1 MSKEILFFADRLPP
15 FIGGVETHA
24 HYFIQHFTKH
34 IQFPL
39 AGIITKDAKDRD
51 CVVTEGGLQEVNIQ
65 ALPDLFHPSFL
76 FFNSGRWIEE
86 LPHMRHIFQ
95 EVIFLYRTGG
105 NEILKAPLAHQQ
117 IPDHRLRQL
126 YWSKNINST
135 IDLMITNS
143 AYTEK
148 RLRKVGL
155 RCPFKRCIG
164 GVNAAALKPLKPSI
178 KEAIIIF
185 CAARFVPYKNHFL
198 LLSVIKQLV
207 SRGHKLQLRLA
218 GDGPLLEKA
227 QKQVIRE
234 NLTAVV
240 QFLGVLDNEKV
251 CREIAQ
257 AHIYM
262 QLSGD
267 QFTEVP
273 GGSYIH
279 AEGMGR
285 SILEAL
291 TAGTFVVAGR
301 SGALDEI
308 VTEDR
313 GLLVDLSHAE
323 QITNI
328 VERVIRHLPER
339 RAFSDRY
346 SWENVFTFYEELLR
360 DLDENIASY
369 RKM

>member
-15 FIGGVETHA
+15 FTGGVEMHA
-24 HYFIQHFTKH
+24 RYFIQHFTKH

-39 AGIITKDAKDRD
+39 AGIITKDTQGQD
-51 CVVTEGGLQEVNIQ
+51 CLVTKEGLQALNIQ
-65 ALPDLFHPSFL
+65 DLTDLFHPSFL
-76 FFNSGRWIEE
+76 FFNSGRWVEE
-86 LPHMRHIFQ
+86 LPQMRRIFQ
-95 EVIFLYRTGG
+95 KAIFLYRTGG
-105 NEILKAPLAHQQ
+105 NEILKAPLIHQQ
-117 IPDHRLRQL
+117 IPDHCLRQL
-126 YWSKNINST
+126 YWSENINST

-143 AYTEK
+143 AYTER

-155 RCPFKRCIG
+155 RCPFKRCVG
-164 GVNAAALKPLKPSI
+164 GVNASALKPLKSATKGVI
-178 KEAIIIF
+178 TIF

-207 SRGHKLQLRLA
+207 SKGHKLQLRLA
-218 GDGPLLEKA
+218 GDGPLLEKV

-234 NLTAVV
+234 NLTSVV
-240 QFLGVLDNEKV
+240 QFLGVLDNEKA

-267 QFTEVP
+267 QVTEVP

-308 VTEDR
+308 VTEER
-313 GLLVDLSHAE
+313 GVLVDLSHAE
-323 QITNI
+323 QIADI
-328 VERVIRHLPER
+328 VERIIQYLPER

-346 SWENVFTFYEELLR
+346 SWEKVFTFYEELLR
-360 DLDENIASY
+360 NLDENIASY